1 MDNIWT
7 IVLMVAAAIPVF
19 LLLRWLATRRAV
31 DQARRRH
38 GDH

>member
-7 IVLMVAAAIPVF
+7 IVLMVAVAIPVF

-31 DQARRRH
+31 DQARRRR